1 VTHVQLTCSN
11 ISFESAL
18 KHVICEILG
27 ANVEKSTRVLTKRMK
42 QEKINPARNE
52 KLEKNYYRRK
62 TYAQSHINNDRGQV
76 TGDARCVE
84 CCLVDSECQV
94 SWGFARC

>member
-1 VTHVQLTCSN
+1 MTHVQLTCSN
-11 ISFESAL
+11 GSFESAL

-42 QEKINPARNE
+42 QEKNKINPLRDE
-52 KLEKNYYRRK
+52 KLEKKFYRRK
-62 TYAQSHINNDRGQV
+62 TYARSHINNDRGQV

-84 CCLVDSECQV
+84 CCG
-94 SWGFARC
+94 W